1 MNAKNPKKKERPMD
15 KASSKSI
22 LVVDD
27 EPDIRNFLSTCI
39 QDAGFQ
45 VDEAVDGQDALEK
58 IENGNYD
65 LMTLDMVMPRKS
77 GIELIRVLRKDE
89 KWSKLPIIVITAH
102 ARNEFASEDIKS
114 FNAFT
119 SGLKPRRTIE
129 KPVTP
134 DVLVQT
140 ICDIL
145 DVRPEEPV
153 SVEKT
158 DDHNI
163 SMDEKRLLQMIREGD
178 TKVID
183 RIKNLLDAS

>member
-1 MNAKNPKKKERPMD
+1 MD
-15 KASSKSI
+15 KSSEKKI

-27 EPDIRNFLSTCI
+27 EPDVRNFLTTCI

-45 VDEAVDGQDALEK
+45 VDSAIDGQDALEK
-58 IENGNYD
+58 IEKEVPD

-77 GIELIRVLRKDE
+77 GIELIRTLRKNDD
-89 KWSKLPIIVITAH
+89 WSDLPVIVITAH
-102 ARNEFASEDIKS
+102 AKNEFASEDIKS

-134 DVLVQT
+134 EVLIKT

-145 DVRPEEPV
+145 DVAPEPPAPPSKEITEDE
-153 SVEKT
+153 EK
-158 DDHNI
+158 
-163 SMDEKRLLQMIREGD
+163 LLKMLREGD
-178 TKVID
+178 AD
-183 RIKNLLDAS
+183 MRDQIKNFLGNL

>member
-1 MNAKNPKKKERPMD
+1 MD
-15 KASSKSI
+15 KASEKKI

-27 EPDIRNFLSTCI
+27 EPDVRNFLTACI
-39 QDAGFQ
+39 EDAGFQ
-45 VDEAVDGQDALEK
+45 VDSAVDGQDALEK
-58 IENGNYD
+58 IEKELPD

-77 GIELIRVLRKDE
+77 GIELIRTLRKNDQ
-89 KWSKLPIIVITAH
+89 WAGLPIIVITAH

-134 DVLVQT
+134 EILVRT

-145 DVRPEEPV
+145 NVEPLDTSRIAATEINEDEE
-153 SVEKT
+153 K
-158 DDHNI
+158 
-163 SMDEKRLLQMIREGD
+163 LLKIMREGD
-178 TKVID
+178 SET
-183 RIKNLLDAS
+183 RQQIKDLLSSL